1 MRLTFDQ
8 FDGRS
13 HSVRDVIDAD
23 TGKKIGHIRSNGVG
37 FENTGG
43 IDISLFDGKYQ
54 TTVSSFKECCGF
66 VLGVQ
71 AVLRHMTS
79 ATDYTAKSLQSTAA

>member
-1 MRLTFDQ
+1 MRLRFDP

-13 HSVRDVIDAD
+13 HNVIDVIDED
-23 TGKKIGHIRSNGVG
+23 TGKRVGHIQSNGVG

-43 IDISLFDGKYQ
+43 IDISLFAGKYQ
-54 TTVSSFKECCGF
+54 TMVNSYKECLGF

-71 AVLRHMTS
+71 CVLRH
-79 ATDYTAKSLQSTAA
+79 LTAAT